1 MLDAFELLLKYGVL
15 ALISVIVY
23 LVDKRVGQRV
33 NRTDE
38 LKEVKAEQVLLRQ
51 RLSEISS
58 KVGLTN
64 IFK

>member
-38 LKEVKAEQVLLRQ
+38 LKEVKAELALLRQ